1 MAASNVA
8 RWTLALALFPC
19 AARPAAA
26 DPPEAEGLRRWRSGA
41 AVRLAGVVSSLT
53 GGGLGLAGSVAV
65 WRGAPGVGQGLLYGA
80 TGAIGAGFTL
90 SAVGLGLQ
98 HRGLERLGVDP
109 GWGLYAAGTALG
121 GAGLLA
127 GGAASFLRGTEYA
140 PEEQRG
146 PLALSL
152 AIAGASCL
160 ITASVLYL
168 VDGGRLR
175 RAFLRWQQTR

>member
-1 MAASNVA
+1 MKKG
-8 RWTLALALFPC
+8 FP
-19 AARPAAA
+19 P
-26 DPPEAEGLRRWRSGA
+26 RRA
-41 AVRLAGVVSSLT
+41 
-53 GGGLGLAGSVAV
+53 SVALV
-65 WRGAPGVGQGLLYGA
+65 RSQFAREDGTTLFTSGPLLWH
-80 TGAIGAGFTL
+80 GAIGAGFTL

-98 HRGLERLGVDP
+98 HRGLDRLGVDP